1 MCRVNVR
8 AWSAILLLTSSF
20 AVAAPVKNGFD
31 LDGALVAPE
40 AIESGGPP
48 KDGIPALD
56 HPTFVSAGDAGFL
69 SDQDRV
75 LGIARNGLAKA
86 YPIAI
91 LNWHEVVNDRFAAE
105 PVVVT
110 FCPLCG
116 SGMAFDAQAN
126 GRGLLFGVSG
136 LLYNSDVLLYDRQSA
151 SLWSQLME
159 QAITGPMK
167 GTRLTSLPLT
177 HTTWGDWKKR
187 YPQTLVLSP
196 MTGYARDYQRDPYAG
211 YAQSERLIFEV
222 RAHSA
227 LYHYH
232 PKERVIGVSIG
243 GAHKA
248 YPFVEL
254 GRSPSVIHDT
264 LGGKPIEVRF
274 DAEHQTGSVFDGK
287 GHEIPSVIAY
297 WFAWFAFHTDTAV
310 FQAK

>member
-1 MCRVNVR
+1 MCRVAVR
-8 AWSAILLLTSSF
+8 AWLTILLLTSSL

-40 AIESGGPP
+40 AVESGGPP

-56 HPTFVSAGDAGFL
+56 HPTFVSADDAGFL
-69 SDQDRV
+69 NDQDRV

-116 SGMAFDAQAN
+116 TGMAFDAQAN
-126 GRGLLFGVSG
+126 GRWLSFGVSG

-167 GTRLTSLPLT
+167 GTRLTSLPVT
-177 HTTWGDWKKR
+177 HTTWGDWKRR
-187 YPQTLVLSP
+187 YPCTLVLSP
-196 MTGYARDYQRDPYAG
+196 KTGYVRDYQHDPYAG
-211 YAQSERLIFEV
+211 YAQSERLMFEV

-227 LYHYH
+227 RYHYH

-264 LGGKPIEVRF
+264 LGGRSIEVRF
-274 DAEHQTGSVFDGK
+274 DTEHQTGSVFDAE

-297 WFAWFAFHTDTAV
+297 WFAWFAFHTDTDV
-310 FQAK
+310 FVAK